1 MAADGKVTILVDVD
15 GKQVKVLND
24 ELDRVT
30 EKGKKGSTSLKNF
43 ALGGA
48 AFQIARKGI
57 DLVVSSLDGA
67 IKRFDTLEK
76 FPRVM
81 QAMGHSAEDVAT
93 STDKLANGIDGL
105 PTTLDEVVGTA
116 QRLTSITGN
125 LRKSTDVT
133 LALNNAFLASGASSA
148 DASRGLDQFS
158 QMLSA
163 GTVDLQSWK
172 TLQETMPY
180 ALQKTA
186 ESFGFAGKSAQR
198 DFYAALKGGQI
209 TFDQFSNR
217 LVELDKGVG
226 GFAELA
232 RENSK
237 GIATSFNNL
246 KNAVVR
252 GVAGTIKALDDLSK
266 EVSGK
271 TIAEH
276 FDSMKVVI
284 TGAFKFINGTIKA
297 SAPVFIFF
305 FGVLDKGIGTAKA
318 LTPVL
323 LTLGSAILAM
333 RAANTV
339 ISGIEKLRVLFIQ
352 TSAAAGM
359 QATTMKSLLA
369 VQAVSKAQTMAE
381 TVARMQQLGV
391 LKMSAIAHA
400 LKTKAMTAEQVVT
413 VLSTAA
419 TNANTTAEM
428 LKYKVMSA
436 GVLVHGVLTG
446 AISIQTFA
454 TIALTAAVGALKAA
468 WTALIGPMSLV
479 VAGIGLL
486 VGAGVALWQWL
497 TRESEESK
505 RLSKAQEELAESTDN
520 LKKSVKEGAAARK
533 DNLQDVEANR
543 ESYKK
548 LGTEIVE
555 LSKKENK
562 TAADKK
568 NLQKKIEALND
579 SVAGLNLAYDKN
591 TDSLSHNAEQ
601 INARIAAMEAESTW
615 ETSQKNLLDIEKQRA
630 DIGAQLTEIAKL
642 RTEWNNASD
651 VSDAKRREE
660 LKKLNEQEL
669 ELHATQAALQTEY
682 EQTSAVQQAAA
693 EAMAVAAENGSNR
706 QVIAYENM
714 SEAQKTAI
722 DNMRSKYNELLDT
735 TTNMFDQIEMKSAIS
750 VDQMIANLQRNQEAM
765 DSWAANMDILASR
778 GVDEGI
784 LAKLKEMGPQ
794 GGLYVQELV
803 NSSSE
808 KLGQLNEVYR
818 AGGDSAMR
826 GLTAG
831 MDQGALGISEKIK
844 GLVQNQANSLQAE
857 IANANFPEIAEEIP
871 NGAAVG
877 MENGTPNA
885 VNASQNLGNQIQQ
898 GFRENMGINSPSRVF
913 TEYGGHITDG
923 LANGIVN
930 GTNSPVGRVKDLAT
944 KVREPFTDINSRFS
958 EFGAMAMQGLANGI
972 TANADTAIS
981 AATAV
986 AQQIT
991 LAIQE
996 ALDINSPSRVMR
1008 DQVGRFIPQGI
1019 AVGIEADRDVLEKTM
1034 AKLKQSVMITAPEVS
1049 LGLDKSLD
1057 SHVTIRKSSK
1067 QVVSEKVEH
1076 VFDKSKELV
1085 NDALRVAEDAVKRP
1099 VYMVLEDGTLV
1110 GRLGDKFSSYQSAG
1124 DKIDMMLRRV

>member
-24 ELDRVT
+24 QLDKVA

-48 AFQIARKGI
+48 VFQIARKGI
-57 DLVVSSLDGA
+57 DLLSSSLDGA

-198 DFYAALKGGQI
+198 DFYAALKGGKI
-209 TFDQFSNR
+209 TFDQFSER

-232 RENSK
+232 KENSK
-237 GIATSFNNL
+237 GIATSFSNL

-266 EVSGK
+266 KVSGK

-276 FDSMKVVI
+276 FDSLKVVI
-284 TGAFKFINGTIKA
+284 TGSFKLINGAIST
-297 SAPVFIFF
+297 SAPVFVFF

-333 RAANTV
+333 RSANMV
-339 ISGIEKLRVLFIQ
+339 ISGIEKLRVLLIQ

-369 VQAVSKAQTMAE
+369 VQAVSKTQTMAE

-391 LKMSAIAHA
+391 LKMSALAHA

-428 LKYKVMSA
+428 LKYKAMSA
-436 GVLVHGVLTG
+436 GVLVHGLLTG
-446 AISIQTFA
+446 AIRIQTFA
-454 TIALTAAVGALKAA
+454 TIASTAAVTALK
-468 WTALIGPMSLV
+468 TALTALTGPIGWV

-505 RLSKAQEELAESTDN
+505 RLTAAQDELAQSTDN
-520 LKKSVKEGAAARK
+520 LKKTVKDGVAARRDTLK
-533 DNLQDVEANR
+533 SVEANR

-548 LGTEIVE
+548 LADEIVE
-555 LSKKENK
+555 LSRKENK
-562 TAADKK
+562 SAGDKK
-568 NLQKKIEALND
+568 NLQKKIAALND
-579 SVAGLNLAYDKN
+579 SVEGLNLAYDKN
-591 TDSLSHNAEQ
+591 TNSLSHNAEQ
-601 INARIAAMEAESTW
+601 INARIKALEAESTW
-615 ETSQKNLLDIEKQRA
+615 QASQKNLLDIEKQRA
-630 DIGAQLTEIAKL
+630 DIGSKLNEIAKL
-642 RTEWNNASD
+642 REQWNTAAD
-651 VSDAKRREE
+651 VSDGKRKEKLKE
-660 LKKLNEQEL
+660 LNDQEV
-669 ELHATQAALQTEY
+669 ELRATQAALQTEY
-682 EQTSAVQQAAA
+682 EKTAAVQQAAA
-693 EAMAVAAENGSNR
+693 ETMAAAAENGANR
-706 QVIAYENM
+706 QVIAYESM
-714 SEAQKTAI
+714 SDSQKKAI
-722 DNMRSKYNELLDT
+722 DNMRSKFSDLLAT
-735 TTNMFDQIEMKSAIS
+735 TTNMFDAIEQKSALS
-750 VDQMIANLQRNQEAM
+750 VQQINANLDKNRAAM
-765 DSWAANMDILASR
+765 EQWSSNLATLARR
-778 GVDEGI
+778 GVDQGVIEQ
-784 LAKLKEMGPQ
+784 LRKMGPEGAAQ
-794 GGLYVQELV
+794 TQVFVNATDQELAGLQ
-803 NSSSE
+803 E
-808 KLGQLNEVYR
+808 KFKANAEAAKNAMGNVMDSAGVEIPAKVKSIVTNIESGLHVELAGADFASLGQ
-818 AGGDSAMR
+818 
-826 GLTAG
+826 
-831 MDQGALGISEKIK
+831 
-844 GLVQNQANSLQAE
+844 
-857 IANANFPEIAEEIP
+857 EIP
-871 NGAAVG
+871 NGLAKGVEAGAAKATEATKNVG
-877 MENGTPNA
+877 TKM
-885 VNASQNLGNQIQQ
+885 QQ
-898 GFRENMGINSPSRVF
+898 GFKENMGIHSPSRVF
-913 TEYGGHITDG
+913 TEYGGHITAG
-923 LANGIVN
+923 LANGI
-930 GTNSPVGRVKDLAT
+930 TNNTHSPVGRVKELAI
-944 KVREPFTDINSRFS
+944 KVREPFLGIDKKFS
-958 EFGAMAMQGLANGI
+958 EFGAMAMQGLATGI
-972 TANADTAIS
+972 QANAGVAIS
-981 AATAV
+981 AANSV
-986 AQQIT
+986 ASRVTSTIKR
-991 LAIQE
+991 
-996 ALDINSPSRVMR
+996 ALDIHSPSRVMR
-1008 DQVGRFIPQGI
+1008 DEVGRFIPQGI
-1019 AVGIEADRDVLEKTM
+1019 AVGIEADRDVLDKTM
-1034 AKLKQSVMITAPEVS
+1034 AKLKRSVMITAPEVS
-1049 LGLDKSLD
+1049 LGLDKSLE
-1057 SHVTIRKSSK
+1057 SQISVRRTNKYT
-1067 QVVSEKVEH
+1067 VSEKIEH

-1085 NDALRVAEDAVKRP
+1085 NNALNVAEEAVKRP
-1099 VYMVLEDGTLV
+1099 VYMLLDDGTLV
-1110 GRLGDKFSSYQSAG
+1110 AKIGDKLSHYQTPENM
-1124 DKIDMMLRRV
+1124 IDVMLGGI